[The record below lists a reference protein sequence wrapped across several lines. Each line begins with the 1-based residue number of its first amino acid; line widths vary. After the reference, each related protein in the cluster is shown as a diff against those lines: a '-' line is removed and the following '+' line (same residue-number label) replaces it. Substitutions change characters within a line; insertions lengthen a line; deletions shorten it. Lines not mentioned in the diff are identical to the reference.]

1 MAKTPVVHKELFTFD
16 SEIRKEFPVFC
27 GVDEA
32 GRGPLAGDVYAAA
45 VILPEG
51 LEIAGL
57 NDSKK
62 ISEKRRDELAEII
75 RQKAAAWCIAS
86 ATVEEIE
93 RINILQAALLAMK
106 RAVEGLSIQPAF
118 AITDGNQKPPL
129 EIPVDTVIHGD
140 AKSASI
146 AAASVLAKTARDAAL
161 RQLDEQYPQY
171 GFAAH
176 KGYGTKA
183 HYAAL
188 DAHGATPVH
197 RQSFLKKYYEQ
208 RRKAQE
214 QAEEQA

>member
-1 MAKTPVVHKELFTFD
+1 MARALKIYEALYEYDAQVRERFAL
-16 SEIRKEFPVFC
+16 FC

-62 ISEKRRDELAEII
+62 LTEKRREELAPII
-75 RQKAAAWCIAS
+75 KEQAAAWCIAS
-86 ATVEEIE
+86 ATVAEIE
-93 RINILQAALLAMK
+93 ELNILQAALLAMQ
-106 RAVEGLSIQPAF
+106 RAVAGLNIQPEF
-118 AITDGNQKPPL
+118 VITDGNQAPDLPM
-129 EIPVDTVIHGD
+129 PVQTVIGGD

-161 RQLDEQYPQY
+161 RELDALYPQY

-183 HYAAL
+183 HYEAI
-188 DAHGATPVH
+188 DQYGICPAHRP
-197 RQSFLKKYYEQ
+197 SFLKKYYE
-208 RRKAQE
+208 RKGQ
-214 QAEEQA
+214 

>member
-1 MAKTPVVHKELFTFD
+1 MARQLKIYSELFAYD
-16 SEIRKEFPVFC
+16 SEIRKQFPVFC

-51 LEIAGL
+51 LTIPGL

-62 ISEKRRDELAEII
+62 LSEAKREALAPII
-75 RQKAAAWCIAS
+75 MAQAAAYCIAS
-86 ATVEEIE
+86 ASVGEIE
-93 RINILQAALLAMK
+93 RLNILQAALLAMH
-106 RAVEGLSIQPAF
+106 RAVEGLSVTPDF
-118 AITDGNQKPPL
+118 VLTDGNQPPVVPM
-129 EIPVDTVIHGD
+129 PVGTLVGGD

-161 RQLDEQYPQY
+161 RELDLQYPQY

-183 HYAAL
+183 HYAAI
-188 DAHGATPVH
+188 DEYGPCPAH
-197 RQSFLKKYYEQ
+197 RMSFLKKYYERQ
-208 RRKAQE
+208 GK
-214 QAEEQA
+214 

>member
-1 MAKTPVVHKELFTFD
+1 MARQPKIYSELFTFD
-16 SEIRKEFPVFC
+16 SEIRKQFPVFC

-51 LEIAGL
+51 LVIPGL

-62 ISEKRRDELAEII
+62 LSEARREELAPVIMA
-75 RQKAAAWCIAS
+75 QAQAYCIAS
-86 ATVEEIE
+86 ASVEEIE
-93 RINILQAALLAMK
+93 RLNILQAALLAMH
-106 RAVEGLSIQPAF
+106 RAVEGLGIMPDF
-118 AITDGNQKPPL
+118 VLTDGNQPPVVPM
-129 EIPVDTVIHGD
+129 PVGTLVGGD

-161 RQLDEQYPQY
+161 RALDKQYPEY

-183 HYAAL
+183 HYAAIERL
-188 DAHGATPVH
+188 GPCPAH
-197 RQSFLKKYYEQ
+197 RMSFLRKFYERMQ
-208 RRKAQE
+208 K
-214 QAEEQA
+214 

>member
-1 MAKTPVVHKELFTFD
+1 MARALKIYKELFEFD
-16 SEIRKEFPVFC
+16 AELRTQHPVFC

-45 VILPEG
+45 VILPPDA
-51 LEIAGL
+51 EIAGL

-62 ISEKRRDELAEII
+62 LSEARREALAPII
-75 RQKAAAWCIAS
+75 KEQALAWSIAS

-93 RINILQAALLAMK
+93 RLNILQAALLAMH
-106 RAVEGLSIQPAF
+106 RAVEGLSIAPDF
-118 AITDGNQKPPL
+118 ALTDGNQPPVL
-129 EIPVDTVIHGD
+129 PMPVGTLIHGD

-161 RQLDEQYPQY
+161 RELDAQYPQY

-183 HYAAL
+183 HYEAITQYGL
-188 DAHGATPVH
+188 CPAHRP
-197 RQSFLKKYYEQ
+197 SFLKKYYE
-208 RRKAQE
+208 RRGE
-214 QAEEQA
+214 

>member
-1 MAKTPVVHKELFTFD
+1 MPRALKVYTELFEYDTA
-16 SEIRKEFPVFC
+16 IRAAHPVFC

-51 LEIAGL
+51 LEIPGL

-62 ISEKRRDELAEII
+62 LSEKRREELAPVIKE
-75 RQKAAAWCIAS
+75 QAAAWCIAS
-86 ATVEEIE
+86 ASVAEIE
-93 RINILQAALLAMK
+93 ALNILQAALLAMQ
-106 RAVEGLSIQPAF
+106 RAVAGLNPQPGF
-118 AITDGNQKPPL
+118 VITDGNQA
-129 EIPVDTVIHGD
+129 PVLPVPVQTVIGGD

-161 RQLDEQYPQY
+161 RELDAQYPQY

-183 HYAAL
+183 HYEAI
-188 DAHGATPVH
+188 DRYGICPAHRP
-197 RQSFLKKYYEQ
+197 SFLKKYYE
-208 RRKAQE
+208 RKGQ
-214 QAEEQA
+214 

>member
-1 MAKTPVVHKELFTFD
+1 MPRALKVYHELFEFD
-16 SEIRKEFPVFC
+16 AEVRTHFPVFC
-27 GVDEA
+27 GIDEA

-45 VILPEG
+45 VILPPDI
-51 LEIAGL
+51 EIAGL

-62 ISEKRRDELAEII
+62 LSEARREDLAPII
-75 RQKAAAWCIAS
+75 KEKALAWSIAS
-86 ATVEEIE
+86 ASVAEIE
-93 RINILQAALLAMK
+93 QLNILQAALLAMK

-183 HYAAL
+183 HYAAIDEYGL
-188 DAHGATPVH
+188 CPAHRP
-197 RQSFLKKYYEQ
+197 SFLRKYYEK
-208 RRKAQE
+208 RGE
-214 QAEEQA
+214 

>member
-1 MAKTPVVHKELFTFD
+1 MPRALKVYTELFEFD
-16 SEIRKEFPVFC
+16 SAIRTQYPVFC

-62 ISEKRRDELAEII
+62 LSEKRREELAPII
-75 RQKAAAWCIAS
+75 KEQAAAWCIAS
-86 ATVEEIE
+86 ASVAEIE
-93 RINILQAALLAMK
+93 ELNILQAALLAMQ
-106 RAVEGLSIQPAF
+106 RAVAGLNIQPEF
-118 AITDGNQKPPL
+118 VITDGNQAPDLPML
-129 EIPVDTVIHGD
+129 VQTVIGGD

-161 RQLDEQYPQY
+161 RELDALYPQY

-183 HYAAL
+183 HYEAI
-188 DAHGATPVH
+188 DQYGICPAHRP
-197 RQSFLKKYYEQ
+197 SFLKKYYE
-208 RRKAQE
+208 RKGQ
-214 QAEEQA
+214 

>member
-1 MAKTPVVHKELFTFD
+1 MPRALKVYTELFEFD
-16 SEIRKEFPVFC
+16 SAIRTQYPVFC

-51 LEIAGL
+51 LEIPGL

-62 ISEKRRDELAEII
+62 LSEKRREELAPII
-75 RQKAAAWCIAS
+75 KEQAAAWCIAS
-86 ATVEEIE
+86 ATVAEIE
-93 RINILQAALLAMK
+93 ELNILQAALLAMQ
-106 RAVEGLSIQPAF
+106 RAVAGLNIQPEF
-118 AITDGNQKPPL
+118 VITDGNQAPDLPML
-129 EIPVDTVIHGD
+129 VQTVIGGD

-161 RQLDEQYPQY
+161 RELDAQYPQY

-183 HYAAL
+183 HYEAI
-188 DAHGATPVH
+188 DQYGICPAHRP
-197 RQSFLKKYYEQ
+197 SFLKKYYE
-208 RRKAQE
+208 RKGQ
-214 QAEEQA
+214 

>member
-1 MAKTPVVHKELFTFD
+1 MPRALKVYTELFEFD
-16 SEIRKEFPVFC
+16 SAIRTQYPVFC

-62 ISEKRRDELAEII
+62 LSEKRREELAPII
-75 RQKAAAWCIAS
+75 KEQAAAWCIAS
-86 ATVEEIE
+86 ATVAEIE
-93 RINILQAALLAMK
+93 ELNILQAALLAMQ
-106 RAVEGLSIQPAF
+106 RAVAGLNIQPGF
-118 AITDGNQKPPL
+118 VITDGNQAPDLPM
-129 EIPVDTVIHGD
+129 PVQTVIGGD

-161 RQLDEQYPQY
+161 RELDALYPQY

-183 HYAAL
+183 HYEAI
-188 DAHGATPVH
+188 DQYGICPAHRP
-197 RQSFLKKYYEQ
+197 SFLKKYYE
-208 RRKAQE
+208 RKGQ
-214 QAEEQA
+214 

>member
-1 MAKTPVVHKELFTFD
+1 MPRALKVYTELFEFD
-16 SEIRKEFPVFC
+16 SAIRTQYPVFC

-62 ISEKRRDELAEII
+62 LSEKRREELAPII
-75 RQKAAAWCIAS
+75 KEQAAAWCIAS
-86 ATVEEIE
+86 ATVAEIE
-93 RINILQAALLAMK
+93 ELNILQAALLAMQ
-106 RAVEGLSIQPAF
+106 RAVAGLNIQPEF
-118 AITDGNQKPPL
+118 VITDGNQAPDLPM
-129 EIPVDTVIHGD
+129 PVQTVIGGD

-161 RQLDEQYPQY
+161 RELDALYPQY

-183 HYAAL
+183 HYEAIGKYGICP
-188 DAHGATPVH
+188 AHRP
-197 RQSFLKKYYEQ
+197 SFLKKYYE
-208 RRKAQE
+208 RKGQ
-214 QAEEQA
+214 